1 MLGENILASQLPLA
15 PAAATQR
22 GVDMDM
28 DMDMSIGDGFCPR
41 ADHGH
46 HHQIAVARVDLLP
59 TAGLLVDH
67 RGSRWGLG
75 QAWGLR

>member
-28 DMDMSIGDGFCPR
+28 SIGDGFCPG

-46 HHQIAVARVDLLP
+46 H
-59 TAGLLVDH
+59 
-67 RGSRWGLG
+67 
-75 QAWGLR
+75 

>member
-1 MLGENILASQLPLA
+1 MLGENILASQLPLD

-22 GVDMDM
+22 GV

-46 HHQIAVARVDLLP
+46 HHQIAIARVDLLP
-59 TAGLLVDH
+59 TEGLLVDH
-67 RGSRWGLG
+67 KGSRWGLG